1 MRIPLSFPS
10 EAVVSI
16 RKLACPIHVAFKPLV
31 VLLKSG
37 LRTWT
42 RPRRSAGTGT
52 KFFGVLKRARRA
64 VIMPSFLY
72 EGHGF
77 LKLVGGLP
85 M

>member
-1 MRIPLSFPS
+1 
-10 EAVVSI
+10 
-16 RKLACPIHVAFKPLV
+16 
-31 VLLKSG
+31 
-37 LRTWT
+37 
-42 RPRRSAGTGT
+42 
-52 KFFGVLKRARRA
+52 LKRARRA